1 MAPLLRCLILVLCF
15 SAAVSRMDFYM
26 TFKSD
31 WVRGYSPR
39 HELMINGSHPV
50 AMFTETENKTCLVCK
65 YLPNMDEEYAFLQ
78 SQGRYLQTLGD
89 KWRSIVRATIVH
101 TCYFSNADL
110 VCDTETWTNRG
121 RLTVSRTTDTVHGSG
136 TFLQLIDSVSSPG
149 LQLLQEYNS
158 RIRMKWWH
166 PLYAMKARAHP
177 SQVWVGLLRDKSRNL
192 VSCHAYCSSP
202 FPMFVSL
209 VGGNGASSSGTQR
222 WSFAA
227 VNASARSNDM
237 SFSHC
242 RVESNFGW
250 SIVVTHIQD
259 GYQRMRLLEPDQR
272 QEENHWPEE
281 TLLVK
286 PPRHRPT
293 VAGKPPAPPKEPR
306 RAPSLW
312 TILCVS
318 SIVLTVVITCL
329 VAFIVICRRYVDE
342 DRRTR
347 RPGDL
352 ENNGAVDYMRF

>member
-1 MAPLLRCLILVLCF
+1 MAPLLRCLILMLSF
-15 SAAVSRMDFYM
+15 SAAVSQLDFYM

-50 AMFTETENKTCLVCK
+50 AVFTETENKTCLVCK
-65 YLPNMDEEYAFLQ
+65 LLPNMDEEYAFLQ

-121 RLTVSRTTDTVHGSG
+121 RLTVSRTTDTVQGSG

-149 LQLLQEYNS
+149 LQHLQDYNN
-158 RIRMKWWH
+158 RIRMKWWE
-166 PLYAMKARAHP
+166 PLYQMKAKSHP

-192 VSCHAYCSSP
+192 VSCHAYCTSP
-202 FPMFVSL
+202 FPIFVSL
-209 VGGNGASSSGTQR
+209 VGRNGASSSGTQH
-222 WSFAA
+222 WSFLS

-242 RVESNFGW
+242 RVESNLGW

-259 GYQRMRLLEPDQR
+259 GYQRMRLLESDTR
-272 QEENHWPEE
+272 QKKHWPEE
-281 TLLVK
+281 TLIVK

-293 VAGKPPAPPKEPR
+293 VTGKPPAPPKEPK

-329 VAFIVICRRYVDE
+329 VAFIVVCRRYVDE
-342 DRRTR
+342 ERRTR

-352 ENNGAVDYMRF
+352 ENNGGVEYMRF